1 MNRNSLQDL
10 SRLRIREAKTLLDNQ
25 FYDGAYYLC
34 GYSVECALK
43 ACIAKKTKQYDFP
56 DKKAVNESHTHEII
70 KLVKIAGLEIDL
82 KNKLTDASF
91 QLNWSLVKDWS
102 EISRY
107 KRNSELEALDLYSA
121 ITAKKHGIMTWIK
134 KHWEILI
141 LRRERR
147 YLCL

>member
-1 MNRNSLQDL
+1 MNREGLKEL
-10 SRLRIREAKTLLDNQ
+10 SRLRIREAKTLLENQ

-43 ACIAKKTKQYDFP
+43 ACIAKNTKQYDFP
-56 DKKAVNESHTHEII
+56 DKKVVIESHTHEII

-82 KNKLTDASF
+82 QNNLTDPKF
-91 QLNWSLVKDWS
+91 QLNWNLVKDWS

-121 ITAKKHGIMTWIK
+121 ITARKHGIMTWIK
-134 KHWEILI
+134 RH
-141 LRRERR
+141 
-147 YLCL
+147 

>member
-1 MNRNSLQDL
+1 MNREGLKEL
-10 SRLRIREAKTLLDNQ
+10 SQLRIREAKTLLANQ

-43 ACIAKKTKQYDFP
+43 ACIAKNTKQYDFP
-56 DKKAVNESHTHEII
+56 DKKVVIESHTHEII

-82 KNKLTDASF
+82 KNNLTDPKF
-91 QLNWSLVKDWS
+91 QLNWNLVKDWS

-121 ITAKKHGIMTWIK
+121 ITARKHGIMTWIK
-134 KHWEILI
+134 RHW
-141 LRRERR
+141 
-147 YLCL
+147 

>member
-1 MNRNSLQDL
+1 MNRNSLQEL
-10 SRLRIREAKTLLDNQ
+10 SRLRIREGKILLDNQ

-56 DKKAVNESHTHEII
+56 DKKVVIESHTHEII

-82 KNKLTDASF
+82 RNRLIDPNF
-91 QLNWSLVKDWS
+91 QLNWTLVKDWS

-107 KRNSELEALDLYSA
+107 RRNSELEALDLYSA
-121 ITAKKHGIMTWIK
+121 ITTKKHGIMTWIK
-134 KHWEILI
+134 KHW
-141 LRRERR
+141 
-147 YLCL
+147 

>member
-1 MNRNSLQDL
+1 MNRNSLQEL
-10 SRLRIREAKTLLDNQ
+10 SRLRIKEGKILLDNQ

-56 DKKAVNESHTHEII
+56 DKKVVVESHTHEII

-82 KNKLTDASF
+82 RNRLIDPNF
-91 QLNWSLVKDWS
+91 QLNWTLVKDWS

-107 KRNSELEALDLYSA
+107 RRNSELEALDLYSA
-121 ITAKKHGIMTWIK
+121 ITTKKHGIMTWIK
-134 KHWEILI
+134 KHW
-141 LRRERR
+141 
-147 YLCL
+147 